1 MDSVDLTQYVGDSE
15 KITADFGNKSLVL
28 QELTGQF
35 ISSNGGFLSNETAIK
50 AESLSALSASSIDSA
65 VAFSATSDILA
76 SDVPKLG
83 LTSLTSTQINK
94 WTAIT
99 NVTNNINSDTANAS
113 IGFYSSVGSNVL
125 PLPSAILLVP
135 KINVFDKLSSCIV
148 KSVTVK
154 VDGVIKQPS
163 IQNEELDL
171 NCYNYFLGKTVPDN
185 SISKIEVIYELE
197 RVESPIPLPEDPVK
211 DGYTFAGWFF
221 GSECGETACQR
232 YDGSPIYSDTELHA
246 HFVPNVC
253 RVTFD
258 ANGGH
263 FNDLSEESIQ
273 TVNRLHVFETLP
285 FVSRTQYKFIGWFYE
300 NGTQYTDQPITEDVT
315 LTARWELAKYF
326 VHYDSAGGN
335 DIPYQLIAKDT
346 SITSLPTPERATYT
360 FLGWFYEDG
369 TQYTDQAITENT
381 TLTAH
386 WELKKYTVTFYVDGV
401 VYKSVEV
408 PHGTSLMDVADE
420 AGVYA
425 YNVVSY
431 NYLNISDEEID
442 SSLRGK
448 VIDDMEVTANKP
460 SSLDNAVGFLRKNFK
475 AIIGVI
481 FGIILIVCILAM
493 IGESTSKKRR

>member
-1 MDSVDLTQYVGDSE
+1 M
-15 KITADFGNKSLVL
+15 
-28 QELTGQF
+28 
-35 ISSNGGFLSNETAIK
+35 
-50 AESLSALSASSIDSA
+50 
-65 VAFSATSDILA
+65 
-76 SDVPKLG
+76 
-83 LTSLTSTQINK
+83 
-94 WTAIT
+94 
-99 NVTNNINSDTANAS
+99 
-113 IGFYSSVGSNVL
+113 
-125 PLPSAILLVP
+125 
-135 KINVFDKLSSCIV
+135 
-148 KSVTVK
+148 
-154 VDGVIKQPS
+154 
-163 IQNEELDL
+163 
-171 NCYNYFLGKTVPDN
+171 
-185 SISKIEVIYELE
+185 YELE

-211 DGYTFAGWFF
+211 DGYSFVGWFF
-221 GSECGETACQR
+221 GSECGESCKI
-232 YDGSPIYSDTELHA
+232 YDGSPIYSDTKLHA

-253 RVTFD
+253 TVTFN

-263 FNDLSEESIQ
+263 FNDLSSNELIES
-273 TVNRLHVFETLP
+273 VNRLHVFETLP

-300 NGTQYTDQPITEDVT
+300 NGTQYADQPITEDVT
-315 LTARWELAKYF
+315 LTARWELSEYF
-326 VHYDSAGGN
+326 VHFDSAGGN

-381 TLTAH
+381 TLYAH
-386 WELKKYTVTFYVDGV
+386 WDLKKYTVTFYVDGV

-460 SSLDNAVGFLRKNFK
+460 SSLDNTVGFLKKNFK
-475 AIIGVI
+475 AIIGGI
-481 FGIILIVCILAM
+481 FGIIFIACILAV